1 MLSRG
6 LIPHSGSQILIRTDR
21 LLSLIA
27 KNGIWPCKKKKSRE
41 NASAS
46 GVISTTAQKIGRIVR
61 GSAVARSENL
71 LLNHRLKTV
80 ISASGPSGPSGP
92 LQAPIVRLVSSLSC
106 PIVLVAARVHLS
118 SRRPDH
124 SAFLSS
130 TPSSSIPSSRHS
142 SDDEDDDGE
151 RGRVREGKT
160 SFIRR
165 YERQADRDAGGRQ
178 ERMMHDTCRQ
188 AGT

>member
-1 MLSRG
+1 MSRG
-6 LIPHSGSQILIRTDR
+6 LIPHSGPQILIRTDR

-27 KNGIWPCKKKKSRE
+27 KTAFGHAKKNSRE

-130 TPSSSIPSSRHS
+130 TLSSSIPSSRHS

-151 RGRVREGKT
+151 RGRVRERGKHH
-160 SFIRR
+160 SLGDMR
-165 YERQADRDAGGRQ
+165 GRQ
-178 ERMMHDTCRQ
+178 TGMQ
-188 AGT
+188 AGDKSG